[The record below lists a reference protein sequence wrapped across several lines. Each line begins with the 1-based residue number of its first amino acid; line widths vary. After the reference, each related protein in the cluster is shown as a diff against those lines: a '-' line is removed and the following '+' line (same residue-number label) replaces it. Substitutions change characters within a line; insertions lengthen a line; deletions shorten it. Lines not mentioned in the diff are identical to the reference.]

1 MTGLVR
7 KATLLS
13 ACGLV
18 LAGAAMAGIPNA
30 ANSQKPCIILMDLSN
45 STNNVGANAG
55 VCSQPALKVIVRDAL
70 NNPVANSDVVLD
82 FSTCSASPGPTMVAT
97 NQADP
102 AVTTACAGRT
112 LLKTTNALGEV
123 CFSALGA
130 TNVTDASGA
139 YPFYNGLA
147 ARNLGPNAGVVCCKV
162 YASGQLLGTQ
172 LVIVN
177 KYDLNAD
184 GSVTAGDGSYH
195 LAAQGFALTGASGY
209 RTFGDYNCDGAVNA
223 GDGSLHL
230 SAQGNALAGE
240 TVYPYPAGPY
250 CP

>member
-30 ANSQKPCIILMDLSN
+30 TNSQKPCVILMDLSN
-45 STNNVGANAG
+45 SPNNVGVNPG

-82 FSTCSASPGPTMVAT
+82 FSTCGGSPGPIMVANT
-97 NQADP
+97 QADP

-123 CFSALGA
+123 CFSAIGN
-130 TNVTDASGA
+130 TNISDPSGGHT
-139 YPFYNGLA
+139 FYVGLP
-147 ARNLGPNAGVVCCKV
+147 ARNLGPSAGVVCCKL

-177 KYDLNAD
+177 KYDLDGN
-184 GSVTAGDGSYH
+184 GSVTAGDASFH
-195 LAAQGFALTGASGY
+195 SDAQGFALTGGY

-223 GDGSLHL
+223 GDGSLH
-230 SAQGNALAGE
+230 SDAQGNALAGE
-240 TVYPYPAGPY
+240 FVYAGTY